1 MLGIALT
8 VAVVIGLGA
17 SSWLL
22 ASCLRHA
29 SLAPFLLTVY
39 LLGWAQLVLA
49 ALVLSAVRSFGR
61 TGLVI
66 AALAWLALA
75 IAVWHARDRP
85 SWPAVRPPLRWAL
98 GELRSPALG
107 ILAATVG
114 AAYAYLVVLGIVVP
128 QNDGDPL
135 VYQLPRAALWVQDG
149 AIGIVGSAIE
159 PRLDVNPIVAE
170 VGQAAT
176 LAVAGSERLVW
187 LGQLTAVAACSLG
200 AFALARRV
208 GLSARAGLTSA
219 LVVPTLP
226 VVVTQA
232 TTAYNDL
239 VLASFVV
246 AALVFAL
253 GRTRSELIGL
263 ALAAALA
270 VGTKFT
276 AAFVLPI
283 AGLAVLLGQPRRRW
297 LPVLGVLGAGAVAGS
312 GWIVVNLARTGDPDG
327 GLSEIANQEPVRT
340 VENVV
345 FVVQR
350 FVLDAVELPG
360 TTGWGEELYAVAGVA
375 IVALGLVLV
384 FLRPGIGWAVAL
396 AGLALFATPSVVEEL
411 HARLAGGSA
420 DLWRRLDR
428 ADQAETLQLH
438 PFEVRADG
446 VASWYGPL
454 AVIVGVLV
462 LVVVVLRVARGSIGR
477 AALALA
483 VAPGVA
489 VLLVALGVT
498 YDPWRGRFVAAAA
511 VASVALW
518 GIAAERRAT
527 ALALALVA
535 STTLLVTTL
544 QYYGRP
550 SGVPNLTNER
560 GPVWRLERWE
570 AQTQLRRFS
579 EREMGEVATI
589 RFVEIRV
596 DPRAPIATALSS
608 NDFLFP
614 YFGEHLDRH
623 VTLVDPGDRVPP
635 EVAWLVVAPEA
646 AVTGCDESWR
656 SRLDHASGWRVLERT
671 AADRCGG
678 RVDPLGVAGV

>member
-75 IAVWHARDRP
+75 IAVWNARGRP

-135 VYQLPRAALWVQDG
+135 VYQLARAALWVQDG

-176 LAVAGSERLVW
+176 LALAGSERLVW

-283 AGLAVLLGQPRRRW
+283 AALVALLGHPWRQALVRIAAI
-297 LPVLGVLGAGAVAGS
+297 GTGAALGS
-312 GWIVVNLARTGDPDG
+312 GWIVVNLVRTGDPDG
-327 GLSEIANQEPVRT
+327 GLAEFASQVPSRD
-340 VENVV
+340 VESTAYA
-345 FVVQR
+345 VQR
-350 FVLDAVELPG
+350 LLLDAIELPG
-360 TTGWGEELYAVAGVA
+360 STGGGEDLYVLTGITV
-375 IVALGLVLV
+375 VLVGLVLLFV
-384 FLRPGIGWAVAL
+384 RPGTGVPVAL
-396 AGLALFATPSVVEEL
+396 AGLALFVTPTLIPRL
-411 HARLAGGSA
+411 HTWVAFGFAKVWSQ
-420 DLWRRLDR
+420 LDR
-428 ADQAETLQLH
+428 ADTARALRLKSVEL
-438 PFEVRADG
+438 RADG
-446 VASWYGPL
+446 VASWFGPL
-454 AVIVGVLV
+454 ALVMGCGVM
-462 LVVVVLRVARGSIGR
+462 VVAIRRVRRGTLDR
-477 AALALA
+477 AALGLA
-483 VAPGVA
+483 VAPGLA
-489 VLLVALGVT
+489 IASIALGVT
-498 YDPWRGRFVAAAA
+498 YDPWRGRFLIAAA

-518 GIAAERRAT
+518 GIAFERRAT
-527 ALALALVA
+527 ALALSFVA
-535 STTLLVTTL
+535 ATTLALSTL

-550 SGVPNLTNER
+550 SGMPNLSSPR
-560 GPVWRLERWE
+560 GPVWQLERWE
-570 AQTQLRRFS
+570 AQTQLRRFTQ
-579 EREMGEVATI
+579 REQGEVAVI
-589 RFVEIRV
+589 RFVERSV
-596 DPRAPIATALSS
+596 DPRAPIATSLWG

-614 YFGEHLDRH
+614 YFGERLERR
-623 VTLVDPGDRVPP
+623 VTLLDPEDRVPKDARWLVAAP
-635 EVAWLVVAPEA
+635 EV
-646 AVTGCDESWR
+646 AVTGCSESWR
-656 SRLDHASGWRVLERT
+656 RRIDHVSGWRVLERT
-671 AADRCGG
+671 APDACASTA
-678 RVDPLGVAGV
+678 VLGAAA